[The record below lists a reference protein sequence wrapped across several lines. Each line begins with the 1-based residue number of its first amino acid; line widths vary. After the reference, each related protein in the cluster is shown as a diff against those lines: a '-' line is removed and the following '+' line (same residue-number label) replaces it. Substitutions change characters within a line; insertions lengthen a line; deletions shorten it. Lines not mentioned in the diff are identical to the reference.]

1 MANAYRARKI
11 RISTAILNTCLLKHL
26 ISANITK
33 AVSASMQKVRGTHI
47 SSDTPKL
54 ALFGELAGQQD
65 WFNRK
70 Q

>member
-33 AVSASMQKVRGTHI
+33 AVSASMQKVGNHI

-54 ALFGELAGQQD
+54 VLFGELAGQQD